1 MHLNPNINLSDKQFL
16 ALQERAIRQDT
27 SVELMIQKEVHRM
40 AISEMHRDS
49 SLGGEKHNV

>member
-1 MHLNPNINLSDKQFL
+1 MNLNPNINLSDKQFL

-40 AISEMHRDS
+40 AIQEMHRDS
-49 SLGGEKHNV
+49 SPNGREQNV

>member
-16 ALQERAIRQDT
+16 ALQERAIRQGT

-40 AISEMHRDS
+40 AIQEMHRDS
-49 SLGGEKHNV
+49 SLSDREQNV